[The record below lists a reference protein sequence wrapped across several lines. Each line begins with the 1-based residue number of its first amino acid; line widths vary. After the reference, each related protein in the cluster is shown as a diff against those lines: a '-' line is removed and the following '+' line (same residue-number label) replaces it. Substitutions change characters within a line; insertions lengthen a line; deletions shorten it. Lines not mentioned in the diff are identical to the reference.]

1 MVIKKKSELIY
12 PQLSY
17 KIYGLCYKVHN
28 QLGRFRNEKQYADA
42 FEQLLKENDIAYKR
56 EDPIPLSFRG
66 EKPRRN
72 IPDFVIED
80 KVVVDFKVKRIVT
93 KEDYYQMKRYLQS
106 YNKRLGLII
115 NFRQNYLTPKRVLN
129 S

>member
-42 FEQLLKENDIAYKR
+42 FEQLLKENDVVYKR
-56 EDPIPLSFRG
+56 ENPIPLSFRG
-66 EKPRRN
+66 EKPRRS

-93 KEDYYQMKRYLQS
+93 KEDYYQMKRYL
-106 YNKRLGLII
+106 
-115 NFRQNYLTPKRVLN
+115 
-129 S
+129 

>member
-80 KVVVDFKVKRIVT
+80 KVVVDFKIKRIVT
-93 KEDYYQMKRYLQS
+93 KEDYYQMIRYLQS

>member
-1 MVIKKKSELIY
+1 MKRKSELIY

-28 QLGRFRNEKQYADA
+28 KLGRFRNEKQYADA
-42 FEQLLKENDIAYKR
+42 FEQLLRENDIVHKR
-56 EDPIPLSFRG
+56 ENPIPASFEG
-66 EKPRRN
+66 EKPRRS

-80 KVVVDFKVKRIVT
+80 KVVVDFKAKRIVT

-106 YNKRLGLII
+106 YNKKLGLII

>member
-42 FEQLLKENDIAYKR
+42 FEQLLKENDIVYKR
-56 EDPIPLSFRG
+56 ENPIPSSFRG
-66 EKPRRN
+66 EKPRRS

-106 YNKRLGLII
+106 YNKKLGLII